1 MESELKQIPFF
12 IFSKTTTYNI
22 KTIKERKEDKK
33 MENRV
38 YGYARVSTSEQN
50 LDRQI
55 RLFKEKYKIEER
67 NIFYEKVSGR
77 ISGRERP
84 VFGYLLDVVLR
95 AGDVLVVDSL
105 NRLGRNYADI
115 LKNWNTLSQL
125 KIYIVVDDMPI
136 LDTRPKKYE
145 GDILINK
152 LIVNLVAQ
160 LLAYFAEREV
170 QEKKRAQLAG
180 IKAARAAGK
189 KMGRPR
195 VEFPENFKEEYIKW
209 KKGEQTAVRTMRK
222 LYISH
227 STFYRLVKKF
237 EEENKIK

>member
-1 MESELKQIPFF
+1 
-12 IFSKTTTYNI
+12 
-22 KTIKERKEDKK
+22 
-33 MENRV
+33 MENRIFA
-38 YGYARVSTSEQN
+38 YARVSTKEQN
-50 LDRQI
+50 LDRQLN
-55 RLFKEKYKIEER
+55 LFKEKYKIKEK
-67 NIFYEKVSGR
+67 NIFYEKMSGRVSGK
-77 ISGRERP
+77 ERP
-84 VFGYLLDVVLR
+84 VFGYLLDVILR
-95 AGDVLVVDSL
+95 SGDVLVIDSL

-115 LKNWNTLSQL
+115 LKNWNLLNSMNVF
-125 KIYIVVDDMPI
+125 IIVDDMPI
-136 LDTRPKKYE
+136 LDTRPKKGE

-195 VEFPENFKEEYIKW
+195 IEYPPNFKEEYIKW
-209 KKGEQTAVRTMRK
+209 RKGEQTAVRTMRK

>member
-1 MESELKQIPFF
+1 MESKLKQIPFF
-12 IFSKTTTYNI
+12 IFSETTAYNI

-33 MENRV
+33 MENRIF
-38 YGYARVSTSEQN
+38 GYARVSTSEQN

-55 RLFKEKYKIEER
+55 RLFKEKYNIKER
-67 NIFYEKVSGR
+67 NIFMEK
-77 ISGRERP
+77 ISGRVSGKERP
-84 VFGYLLDVVLR
+84 VFSYMVDVVLR
-95 AGDVLVVDSL
+95 QGDTLVLDSF
-105 NRLGRNYADI
+105 NRLGRNYRDI
-115 LKNWNTLSQL
+115 LKNWNLLNSM
-125 KIYIVVDDMPI
+125 KIYVVIDDMPL
-136 LDTRPKKYE
+136 LDTRPHKNDGNTLVNE
-145 GDILINK
+145 

-160 LLAYFAEREV
+160 LLAYFAQREV
-170 QEKKRAQLAG
+170 DEKKRAQLAG
-180 IKAARAAGK
+180 IQAARAAGK